1 MATELEERKK
11 KSIFNSIIKSSKT
24 NVEPVRKLHLL
35 NSKGQTH
42 PTVQVGLSKQTKEKE
57 KSVSSPDQVATSW
70 LNGKRK
76 NTNKKPQSRNK
87 LEDTFWHIQMMR
99 FSLAYGTP
107 TSYEKLKSCFFTGS
121 QISIN
126 FLTESA
132 LQESLWLLC
141 FVDVFLLQ
149 VTTMGSPWD
158 PDHINLSALSKR
170 YQQRQDIKEERKE
183 ILLISTLEI
192 KTWSKARLSEPFLFT
207 QEVCI

>member
-1 MATELEERKK
+1 MSQQQLKNICNHYRIKRKKK
-11 KSIFNSIIKSSKT
+11 KSIFNSIIKSSKI

-35 NSKGQTH
+35 NS
-42 PTVQVGLSKQTKEKE
+42 TVQVVLSKQTKEKE
-57 KSVSSPDQVATSW
+57 KSVSSLDQVATSW

-132 LQESLWLLC
+132 LQESQWLLC
-141 FVDVFLLQ
+141 FVDIFLLQ
-149 VTTMGSPWD
+149 VMTMGSPWD
-158 PDHINLSALSKR
+158 PDYINLSALSKR
-170 YQQRQDIKEERKE
+170 YQQRQDIKRERKYY
-183 ILLISTLEI
+183 
-192 KTWSKARLSEPFLFT
+192 
-207 QEVCI
+207 